1 MQIKQVRYY
10 SKDLFQ
16 SLNFPADI
24 TIDQLA
30 NGSFFS
36 ESKEIM
42 IRATEG
48 LKFSINNAEVAI
60 GPVEIYNIPLEEN
73 VKIESLRLVADSVVN
88 KKDWFVVITF
98 IVNEQE

>member
-98 IVNEQE
+98 IVNE

>member
-30 NGSFFS
+30 NGNFFS

-60 GPVEIYNIPLEEN
+60 GPAEIYNIPLEEN
-73 VKIESLRLVADSVVN
+73 VKIESLRLVADSVTN

-98 IVNEQE
+98 VLNE

>member
-16 SLNFPADI
+16 PLNFPTGI
-24 TIDQLA
+24 TTDQLA

-48 LKFSINNAEVAI
+48 LKFAINGAEVAI
-60 GPVEIYNIPLEEN
+60 GPAEIYNIPLEEN
-73 VKIESLRLVADSVVN
+73 VKIESLKLIEDSTIG
-88 KKDWFVVITF
+88 KRDWYAVITF
-98 IVNEQE
+98 VLNKD

>member
-1 MQIKQVRYY
+1 MVIKQLRYY
-10 SKDLFQ
+10 DKDLYK
-16 SLNFPADI
+16 SLNQPISI
-24 TIDQLA
+24 TVDQLVS
-30 NGSFFS
+30 GYLFS

-48 LKFSINNAEVAI
+48 LKFLINGSEVVI

-73 VKIESLRLVADSVVN
+73 VKITSLRLVADSVAD

-98 IVNEQE
+98 VLNGE

>member
-16 SLNFPADI
+16 PLNFPTGI
-24 TIDQLA
+24 TTDQLA

-48 LKFSINNAEVAI
+48 LKFSINNAEVTI

-73 VKIESLRLVADSVVN
+73 VKIESLRLIKDSVTN

-98 IVNEQE
+98 IVNE